1 MKERQ
6 HFNSS
11 DLHTASVGDRSS
23 SGRSIAQ
30 ILQEIVSHISEIIRS
45 EIRLATTEIKQDLG
59 ERAKAATYVIIA
71 GVLILYGGGFAL
83 LGVVYAMATIWP
95 AWLSAI
101 AVGAVTGVVGA
112 VLFFIGRGKMKQR
125 LKVDVTTKTAE
136 ENLRWL
142 KNQAR

>member
-1 MKERQ
+1 MKEPQ
-6 HFNSS
+6 HFNRS

-45 EIRLATTEIKQDLG
+45 EIRLATTEIKQDLA
-59 ERAKAATYVIIA
+59 ERAKAVTYVIIA

-101 AVGAVTGVVGA
+101 AVGAVTGIVGI
-112 VLFFIGRGKMKQR
+112 VLFFIGRGKMNQR
-125 LKVDVTTKTAE
+125 LEVNMTTKTSE
-136 ENLRWL
+136 DNLRWL
-142 KNQAR
+142 KDQER

>member
-6 HFNSS
+6 HFNRS
-11 DLHTASVGDRSS
+11 DLQTASVGDRSS
-23 SGRSIAQ
+23 SGRTIAQ
-30 ILQEIVSHISEIIRS
+30 ILQEIVSHMSEIIRS
-45 EIRLATTEIKQDLG
+45 EIRLATTEIKQDLA
-59 ERAKAATYVIIA
+59 ERAKAATYVVIA

-101 AVGAVTGVVGA
+101 AVGAVTGIVGT
-112 VLFFIGRGKMKQR
+112 VLFFIGRRKMKQR
-125 LKVDVTTKTAE
+125 LKVDMTTKTVE

>member
-1 MKERQ
+1 MKEPQ
-6 HFNSS
+6 HFNRS

-45 EIRLATTEIKQDLG
+45 EIRLATTEIKQDLA
-59 ERAKAATYVIIA
+59 ERAKAVTYVIIG

-95 AWLSAI
+95 AWLSAV
-101 AVGAVTGVVGA
+101 AVGAVTGIVGI

-125 LKVDVTTKTAE
+125 LEVNMTTKTSE
-136 ENLRWL
+136 DNLRWL
-142 KNQAR
+142 KDQGR